1 MLLGQISI
9 FYMFLASAANELW
22 QTMETER
29 KDVDGVLR
37 AALPV
42 RTQLNA
48 CPSPLTPL
56 STRSKLHPC
65 RRQGG
70 AATFMCACG
79 RIVFPGIH

>member
-1 MLLGQISI
+1 MLLGRISI

-29 KDVDGVLR
+29 KDVEGVLR

-48 CPSPLTPL
+48 CHLTPL
-56 STRSKLHPC
+56 SARSRLHPC

-79 RIVFPGIH
+79 RIVFPGIL